1 MDVQKVR
8 EGLWRWLLPHPAW
21 TPDRDRP
28 GGWGQFVG
36 SVYYEAADAL
46 VLIDP
51 LAPAERT
58 PDAAE
63 FWKALDADVLR
74 LDRSVVILIG
84 SVDHGRAADRIAAR
98 YRKRG
103 NDVAVVGSRKI
114 RDHVAC
120 RLTATLEQ
128 AELPAGVEA
137 HPIVGM
143 SPGEVAYVLKPPR
156 AIVFADAVIGIGG
169 GRVGVAPISWG
180 VRTPAGRS
188 TYTRSFRRSI
198 SALLDRKPSILLPSH
213 GKPVLTGG
221 ARALR
226 TAVSA
231 PAWGEKG
238 V

>member
-1 MDVQKVR
+1 VKVTKVR

-36 SVYYEAADAL
+36 SVYYEAPDAL

-58 PDAAE
+58 PDAAK
-63 FWKALDADVLR
+63 FWKALDADVER
-74 LDRSVVILIG
+74 VARPIVVLVG

-103 NDVAVVGSRKI
+103 HEVAVLGSKKL
-114 RDHVAC
+114 RDDVSC
-120 RLTATLEQ
+120 RLTATLEE
-128 AELPAGVEA
+128 ATLPRGVEA

-143 SPGEVAYVLKPPR
+143 MPGETAFVLTKPR
-156 AIVFADAVIGIGG
+156 AVTFSDAVIGAGG
-169 GRVGVAPISWG
+169 GTLAVAPMSWG
-180 VRTPAGRS
+180 VRTPAGRR
-188 TYTRSFRRSI
+188 TYTRGFRRSVA
-198 SALLDRKPSILLPSH
+198 ALLDGRPSIVLPSH
-213 GKPVLTGG
+213 GEPALKAG

-226 TAVSA
+226 EALAA
-231 PAWGEKG
+231 PAWGD
-238 V
+238 